1 MKRSRS
7 KKKWPTEMTK
17 PGRSPTGYAAIQT
30 VIFKRTYDQST
41 GTIGQIFHDLPVF
54 EGKKF
59 RGVRKL
65 VIIPPLAGTFINLN
79 HCHQLETLRIDCDPV
94 YDLETVVE
102 ELKTTRHLKHPP
114 SFPYH
119 WQMCDDADCAY
130 MTIKQSSI
138 IIRRHL

>member
-1 MKRSRS
+1 
-7 KKKWPTEMTK
+7 MTK

-65 VIIPPLAGTFINLN
+65 IIIPPLAGTFINLN
-79 HCHQLETLRIDCDPV
+79 HCHQLETLCIKCDPV
-94 YDLETVVE
+94 YDLETIVE
-102 ELKTTRHLKHPP
+102 ELKTTRHLKHSPIL
-114 SFPYH
+114 SISL
-119 WQMCDDADCAY
+119 ADV
-130 MTIKQSSI
+130 
-138 IIRRHL
+138 RRRGLSLHD